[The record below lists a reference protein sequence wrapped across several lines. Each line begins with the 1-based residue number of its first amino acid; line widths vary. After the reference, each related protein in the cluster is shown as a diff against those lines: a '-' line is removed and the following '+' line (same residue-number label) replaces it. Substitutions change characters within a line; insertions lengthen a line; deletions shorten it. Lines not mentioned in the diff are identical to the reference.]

1 MKTLTRK
8 DSWTFLFIAA
18 LFTVAKIWRQLKCP
32 LMDKWIKK
40 MLHTHTHTHTQD
52 YYAVIK
58 KNKVLLF
65 ETAWMDLK

>member
-1 MKTLTRK
+1 
-8 DSWTFLFIAA
+8 
-18 LFTVAKIWRQLKCP
+18 
-32 LMDKWIKK
+32 MDKEDVT
-40 MLHTHTHTHTQD
+40 HTHTHTHTQD